1 MSAYDQKK
9 PLEGE
14 IPEGTSFE
22 NSTLQ
27 IPGHTQSP
35 SPCNESDHTESNVPL
50 LMNHNFS
57 RINENNTNLH
67 IIPNSSTYDQVQNLA
82 SLNSIQNMGLN
93 PLQQQQMLFLHAL
106 QQHKQQQN
114 QQQRSQIQ
122 SQLSHLPQQGQAQQ
136 TNQQSQIHQQ
146 SQQTQSKVNNSNN
159 HSPQQLP
166 QQSQQIPQ
174 LQPLQLHSQQNLGS
188 PQLQQLQFQ
197 LQQLQQQ
204 QKQQNLHVSM
214 NPMVVNQ
221 QTINPAVFQST
232 AFMNNMLSNTKNN
245 NACTMNQIP
254 RAAGSLSGNINQQFP
269 IHPFLIP
276 ALLQVQQSIASG
288 INNTINNTHIPS
300 NTANQA
306 SAIPKSDNNGN
317 NSSSSTIINNKLTLN
332 TSIPPTLSALIPPP
346 GQPGIIPGYLNPF
359 FMYPKVASNPSLYFA
374 FNPSITAAA
383 AAAAAAAATT
393 TSTTNLQSTIQ
404 ANTDSHIIDTSN
416 LLGNNPII
424 SQNSQKI
431 KSSSTGFLLDDDLE
445 QLHNHAESLV
455 KTLLE
460 TSVPKPAIR
469 LRLEWDRR
477 RYCFKFTVYQ
487 IEEVCDS
494 LGYQKKRLIPIDQD
508 ELFVNVNASKQLSI
522 DNIEKAMWSAFVSV
536 RHALAKY
543 CDRQAGQRKQTN
555 TSSNSTR
562 TNGSNIVMKSDEDQ
576 IFNGQIKGYKKEEY
590 GYDGSKLNT
599 ISDSINTG
607 ISSRSYKILESET
620 SGTGRGKRSGG
631 TTTTRSGRFV
641 ALRYGYDDILLS
653 DEDIAEYEYGRKGRG
668 RNGVKYIVSSSGEED
683 TTNGLNNVSGS
694 NTGNCYAKTYITS
707 HRGRRANNN
716 NLSNSTNIGGY
727 RTRGSLLES
736 YQHEP
741 MVTTGSSNNPI
752 FVLEKDTPGKDHSL
766 VGLYAEWVDKM
777 TQWDVRKGPLKT
789 IFVTDNNI
797 NNDKNSR
804 GILRYT
810 TNNYIKWDS
819 SHITNDLRG
828 IHIPLSIAGDY
839 FGLLRKEIPIKKT
852 ESQDLNLESCKNIED
867 STRSQ
872 SEATNNDEIT
882 EQNIFNES
890 KEKELDSSS
899 VLVKLSPQQE
909 LAHKISGLQLI
920 TIKTN
925 HIPNINQIRFVSS
938 DNNEDIFN
946 CINIQSNLLD
956 ENNNNSIATEVAYME
971 KKLLEMEVVDPVLVS
986 TIQTTAAL
994 EQRRKRE
1001 NKQSSHIVPPTGLFL
1016 SPECPS
1022 QHYENQDGKECL
1034 IDKLESYRNLV
1045 LRFMH
1050 QQHGDEYIDGQIHQ
1064 QATTTCTIQETA
1076 VDDNSLCEADI
1087 GVESS
1092 TGIMEDLNENSHGY
1106 NETIDYTITSCNNSS
1121 NTNIGKIKY
1130 PTRGMKR
1137 KVSSRSV
1144 ISGENPNLDGNST
1157 INQHSGSSYT
1167 ENISNHAYI
1176 SSTTDNCTNSL
1187 GSSISSNGG
1196 AIAASAM
1203 LEGLITSV
1211 RGNANDRYRQQAY
1224 PQNRFVSKKKGK
1236 DTNEILAKYV
1246 NELAHEYCYRNFG
1259 STNLADGYINAFNSH
1274 VLKIKSKDNETRNIG
1289 SVIS

>member
-14 IPEGTSFE
+14 TAEGTSFE
-22 NSTLQ
+22 SSTLQ
-27 IPGHTQSP
+27 ISGNTQSS
-35 SPCNESDHTESNVPL
+35 SPCNESGHVESNVPL

-67 IIPNSSTYDQVQNLA
+67 IISNSSTYDQVQNLA
-82 SLNSIQNMGLN
+82 SLNSLQNMGLN

-114 QQQRSQIQ
+114 QQQQSQIQ
-122 SQLSHLPQQGQAQQ
+122 SQLSHISQQVQVQQ
-136 TNQQSQIHQQ
+136 TNQQSQIY
-146 SQQTQSKVNNSNN
+146 
-159 HSPQQLP
+159 
-166 QQSQQIPQ
+166 QQSQQIQ
-174 LQPLQLHSQQNLGS
+174 S
-188 PQLQQLQFQ
+188 
-197 LQQLQQQ
+197 
-204 QKQQNLHVSM
+204 KQNLHVSV
-214 NPMVVNQ
+214 NPMIVNK
-221 QTINPAVFQST
+221 QTINPTVFQST
-232 AFMNNMLSNTKNN
+232 TLMNNMLSNTKNN
-245 NACTMNQIP
+245 NTCTMSQIP
-254 RAAGSLSGNINQQFP
+254 RATVGSLSGNINQQFP

-276 ALLQVQQSIASG
+276 ALLQVQQSIALSV
-288 INNTINNTHIPS
+288 NNTINNTHIPS
-300 NTANQA
+300 NTTNQT
-306 SAIPKSDNNGN
+306 STIPKSDNNGN
-317 NSSSSTIINNKLTLN
+317 NSSSSTVINNKPTLN
-332 TSIPPTLSALIPPP
+332 TTIPPTLSALIPPP
-346 GQPGIIPGYLNPF
+346 GQSGIVPGYLNPF
-359 FMYPKVASNPSLYFA
+359 FVLPRVAPNPSLYFA
-374 FNPSITAAA
+374 FNPSIA
-383 AAAAAAAATT
+383 AAAAAAAATPT
-393 TSTTNLQSTIQ
+393 TATPTPTPTTNLQSTIQ

-431 KSSSTGFLLDDDLE
+431 ESSSTGLLLDDDLE

-487 IEEVCDS
+487 IEEVRDS

-562 TNGSNIVMKSDEDQ
+562 ANGSNIAMRSDEDQ

-590 GYDGSKLNT
+590 GYDGSRLNT
-599 ISDSINTG
+599 ISSSINTG
-607 ISSRSYKILESET
+607 ISSRSYKTSESET
-620 SGTGRGKRSGG
+620 SGTGRGKRSGS

-653 DEDIAEYEYGRKGRG
+653 DDDMAECEYGRKGRG
-668 RNGVKYIVSSSGEED
+668 RNSVKYIVSSSGEED
-683 TTNGLNNVSGS
+683 TTGGLNNVSVS
-694 NTGNCYAKTYITS
+694 NTGNRYAKTYITS

-736 YQHEP
+736 YRHEP
-741 MVTTGSSNNPI
+741 IVTTGSSNTPI

-789 IFVTDNNI
+789 VFVTDNNI
-797 NNDKNSR
+797 NNNKNSR
-804 GILRYT
+804 GSLRYT

-839 FGLLRKEIPIKKT
+839 FGLLRKEIPIKRI

-882 EQNIFNES
+882 EQSICNEN

-946 CINIQSNLLD
+946 CTNIQSNSLD
-956 ENNNNSIATEVAYME
+956 ENNNNNNNIATEAAYME

-1001 NKQSSHIVPPTGLFL
+1001 NKQSSHILPPTGLFL
-1016 SPECPS
+1016 SPEFPS
-1022 QHYENQDGKECL
+1022 QHYEDQDEREERECL

-1064 QATTTCTIQETA
+1064 QAATTCTIQETT

-1106 NETIDYTITSCNNSS
+1106 NETIDYTTTSCNNSS
-1121 NTNIGKIKY
+1121 STNIRKIKY

-1137 KVSSRSV
+1137 KVSSRSA

-1157 INQHSGSSYT
+1157 SNQHSGSSST
-1167 ENISNHAYI
+1167 ENISNQACI
-1176 SSTTDNCTNSL
+1176 LNTADNCTNSL
-1187 GSSISSNGG
+1187 GSSISSSGG

-1211 RGNANDRYRQQAY
+1211 RGNANDKYRQQAY